1 MQTDSYFI
9 EKRRILRVMTTVRIP
24 DSFPRVWEKGTAIVP
39 NGPLCNCPIAATLG
53 ILGKKWTMLV
63 LRDIAM
69 RDMGRFSELMK
80 GIPGITPRMLSSRLK
95 ELEKSG
101 MIVKTAKRR
110 SAKAA
115 KWVPTEKGWDALPIL
130 FSYTAFGSKWFAGQV
145 FEDGKPREMRE
156 IYPQRN
162 LKSLYVNID
171 VDRARIKR
179 LQSLSSV
186 PKTSW

>member
-1 MQTDSYFI
+1 
-9 EKRRILRVMTTVRIP
+9 
-24 DSFPRVWEKGTAIVP
+24 
-39 NGPLCNCPIAATLG
+39 
-53 ILGKKWTMLV
+53 MLV

-69 RDMGRFSELMK
+69 RDMGRFSQLMK
-80 GIPGITPRMLSSRLK
+80 GIPGITPRMLSARLK
-95 ELEKSG
+95 ELEKQG
-101 MIVKTAKRR
+101 MIMKMTNRK

-130 FSYTAFGSKWFAGQV
+130 FSYTAFGSKWFASTV

-162 LKSLYVNID
+162 LRDLYVNID

-179 LQSLSSV
+179 LQSLQSI
-186 PKTSW
+186 PKTSWQA

>member
-1 MQTDSYFI
+1 
-9 EKRRILRVMTTVRIP
+9 MTAVKLSDP
-24 DSFPRVWEKGTAIVP
+24 LRVWEKGTAIASTS
-39 NGPLCNCPIAATLG
+39 PLCDCPIAATLG
-53 ILGKKWTMLV
+53 ILGRKWTMLV

-69 RDMGRFSELMK
+69 RDMGRFSQLMK

-95 ELEKSG
+95 DLERQG
-101 MIVKTAKRR
+101 MIVKTAKRK

-130 FSYTAFGSKWFAGQV
+130 FSYTAFGSKWFASTV

-162 LKSLYVNID
+162 LKGLYVNID

-179 LQSLSSV
+179 LQSLQSS
-186 PKTSW
+186 PKTSWHA

>member
-1 MQTDSYFI
+1 
-9 EKRRILRVMTTVRIP
+9 MTTVRP
-24 DSFPRVWEKGTAIVP
+24 PNPSRVWEKGTAIVP
-39 NGPLCNCPIAATLG
+39 NGPLCDCPIAATLG
-53 ILGKKWTMLV
+53 VLDKKWTMLV

-69 RDMGRFSELMK
+69 RDLGRFSQLMN
-80 GIPGITPRMLSSRLK
+80 GIPGITPRMLSVRLK
-95 ELEKSG
+95 ELERHG
-101 MIVKTAKRR
+101 MIMKTASRK

-130 FSYTAFGSKWFAGQV
+130 FSYTAFGSKWFASTV
-145 FEDGKPREMRE
+145 FEDGKPREMQE

-179 LQSLSSV
+179 LQSLQSI
-186 PKTSW
+186 PKASWRA